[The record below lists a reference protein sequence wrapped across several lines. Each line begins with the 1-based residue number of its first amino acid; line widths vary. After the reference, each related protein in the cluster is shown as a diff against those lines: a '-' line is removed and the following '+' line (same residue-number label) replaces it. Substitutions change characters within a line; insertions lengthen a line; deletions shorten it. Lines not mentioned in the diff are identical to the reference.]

1 MTGGAVGVEAVIFDW
16 GGTLTPWHPVELFDQ
31 WSHYAQAYDPQRAH
45 ELAAALLAAEE
56 DTWRAGREH
65 HASGTLTEIFGRC
78 GVDPAD
84 DRHERALAAYY
95 AFWDPHTYIDPDAP
109 GLLDALRGRGIAI
122 GVLSNTLWTREHHEE
137 IFARDGILE
146 RIDGAV
152 YSSEIPYTKP
162 HPETFRAAMR
172 SVGATDPARCVF
184 VGDRL
189 FEDVHGAKE
198 VGMRA
203 VLVPHSDIPA
213 SQRGH
218 SEGEPDAVV
227 ERLGD
232 LLAIVDGWND
242 ARPGRRAHHDHH
254 VHPQVP

>member
-1 MTGGAVGVEAVIFDW
+1 
-16 GGTLTPWHPVELFDQ
+16 
-31 WSHYAQAYDPQRAH
+31 
-45 ELAAALLAAEE
+45 
-56 DTWRAGREH
+56 
-65 HASGTLTEIFGRC
+65 
-78 GVDPAD
+78 
-84 DRHERALAAYY
+84 
-95 AFWDPHTYIDPDAP
+95 
-109 GLLDALRGRGIAI
+109 
-122 GVLSNTLWTREHHEE
+122 
-137 IFARDGILE
+137 
-146 RIDGAV
+146 
-152 YSSEIPYTKP
+152 
-162 HPETFRAAMR
+162 MR
-172 SVGATDPARCVF
+172 SVGATNPARCVF

-232 LLAIVDGWND
+232 LLAVVDGWND